1 MAARGVAEEPEDA
14 TKLELGPE
22 FDDAQVLMIAE
33 VNVVLDTYE
42 SKREAE
48 GVDDKPNAIFEKC
61 HEYCK
66 RFNRFE
72 NVEAVKAVRV
82 LLTGVEETL
91 GEGRYLFE
99 FEVGVLGNLV
109 PDSAQ
114 EARALVPS
122 LNDERNLTDEEIEAI
137 LFQLNSFKSMQG

>member
-61 HEYCK
+61 HEVSAGERSAEK
-66 RFNRFE
+66 SAM
-72 NVEAVKAVRV
+72 EAGLVAEW
-82 LLTGVEETL
+82 TG
-91 GEGRYLFE
+91 
-99 FEVGVLGNLV
+99 
-109 PDSAQ
+109 
-114 EARALVPS
+114 
-122 LNDERNLTDEEIEAI
+122 
-137 LFQLNSFKSMQG
+137 